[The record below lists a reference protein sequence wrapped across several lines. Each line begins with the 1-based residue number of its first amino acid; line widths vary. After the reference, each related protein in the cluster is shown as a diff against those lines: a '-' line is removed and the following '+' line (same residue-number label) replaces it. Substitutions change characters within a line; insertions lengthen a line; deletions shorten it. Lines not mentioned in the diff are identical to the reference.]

1 MNADSELR
9 TAEVKMFK
17 EDPAAFGGEETHSR
31 PWWADSEDNDAHPY
45 WVIDYLEAGGWLQH
59 LPEAEVGDPVS
70 GITVHYNPE
79 ERNDIQK
86 VVLPDGSE
94 IEADER

>member
-1 MNADSELR
+1 MNDSRIIE
-9 TAEVKMFK
+9 TVEVKVFK

-31 PWWADSEDNDAHPY
+31 PWWADDVDGDEHPY
-45 WVIDYLEAGGWLQH
+45 WVIDFLEAGGWLKH
-59 LPEAEVGDPVS
+59 LPEAEVGEPVE

-94 IEADER
+94 VTER